1 MLPSYFSIDLRLE
14 RAGLHLFFPPKTL
27 MAKALEGGGIR
38 LECLTQG
45 RCHVCWRCEGTR
57 SVAEHKQRHGS
68 LHCDG
73 LTVIHFNRS
82 VKQTTMRQT
91 KRESRA
97 FGTRIPLTSC
107 PILRADSNFNMP
119 TYAETASLLRIKAHP
134 FARSLFPQNSHVHF
148 FLSPSY

>member
-14 RAGLHLFFPPKTL
+14 RAGLHLFKTL
-27 MAKALEGGGIR
+27 MARALEGGGIW
-38 LECLTQG
+38 LKYLGAASCVLNMWKHGQCGIKHT
-45 RCHVCWRCEGTR
+45 
-57 SVAEHKQRHGS
+57 QRHGS
-68 LHCDG
+68 LHCKG
-73 LTVIHFNRS
+73 LTVIHFNQSAR
-82 VKQTTMRQT
+82 QTTMWQT

-119 TYAETASLLRIKAHP
+119 TYAESASLLRIKAHP